1 MEETTG
7 VFRKYAVQNHGEIA
21 GIISAFNME
30 MGGSD
35 VERILENTPPDEA
48 LSLLMNA
55 IDIVPKD
62 KCSLI
67 PNKVVD
73 FYDSI
78 PDPVFSDAPEFVPF
92 LTDALVETEKSILN
106 EEFTATVKQM
116 RDDGHTYATTAEVLG
131 VSVSRVAQEMQKLIK
146 SGQVKKLSRKEIGK
160 LGAKAS
166 AQTKKANGTKPRN
179 PFSATEVAT
188 IIEMESAG
196 MQVEDMATK
205 LGRSFG
211 SIQGK
216 LSRLMKAGKL
226 KETNTQTEE
235 VTDETTLEALMRGT
249 QGTAILNTTEIS
261 THHKELLIEILHEV
275 LIK

>member
-1 MEETTG
+1 
-7 VFRKYAVQNHGEIA
+7 
-21 GIISAFNME
+21 
-30 MGGSD
+30 
-35 VERILENTPPDEA
+35 
-48 LSLLMNA
+48 
-55 IDIVPKD
+55 
-62 KCSLI
+62 
-67 PNKVVD
+67 
-73 FYDSI
+73 
-78 PDPVFSDAPEFVPF
+78 
-92 LTDALVETEKSILN
+92 
-106 EEFTATVKQM
+106 
-116 RDDGHTYATTAEVLG
+116 
-131 VSVSRVAQEMQKLIK
+131 MQKLIK